1 MGNEFKRLPQEL
13 LAEDLWLLW
22 DISYGVLPLNKIN
35 ELLQKN
41 NMKLKKGKSLDDVRL
56 AVGRGFKD
64 TYGNMELAR
73 EKIAEEID
81 KVCVI
86 VRWDF
91 AVAKYKSK

>member
-1 MGNEFKRLPQEL
+1 
-13 LAEDLWLLW
+13 
-22 DISYGVLPLNKIN
+22 
-35 ELLQKN
+35 
-41 NMKLKKGKSLDDVRL
+41 MKLKKGKSLDDVRL

-81 KVCVI
+81 KVCI
-86 VRWDF
+86 IARWDF